1 MSSEL
6 TNNEAAIAKLPCGV
20 TTVEQLE
27 NLVRG
32 TLSPELAVEV
42 AAHADYCPVCIKE
55 LAWLRAETELF
66 AQRARGVPPSKV
78 WSQVEAQL
86 SHRLAAQLASQKPTG
101 GRWHKRLRSQ
111 SLQWIAV
118 GAAAAV
124 MGIVAASP
132 LSPLRLRDS
141 LHGLLGR
148 PLAGFAASTQSPQ
161 STKGAAMLSHFDD
174 YDGEDGGD
182 HDDDQENETLTAQA
196 AVSGPTT
203 VGVETRSGDIEVVAG
218 KAGEVLLTATETDAH
233 AVKLVDKGKG
243 RLQAEF
249 DGSVHAGSGQLRLV
263 LPSGSGLEVKTIS
276 GDVVISEV
284 HGDVVVRSVSGDVHV
299 RGAAKVTVNT
309 TSGEAL
315 IERASGAVMMETTS
329 GDLLLRGD
337 VAAPVKFT
345 STSGDLQ
352 IQGACKAGCQVSA
365 TTTSGDVSVP
375 AKKASLSAR
384 LRSRSG
390 EISGAEGL
398 AIEMR
403 RRPREKSE
411 WVVHVGKSEGRL
423 ELDSESGGINL
434 GLSD

>member
-6 TNNEAAIAKLPCGV
+6 TNHESAIAKLPCGV

-32 TLSPELAVEV
+32 TLSPELAIEV

-55 LAWLRAETELF
+55 MAWLRAETELF
-66 AQRARGVPPSKV
+66 AQRARGVAPSKV

-86 SHRLAAQLASQKPTG
+86 SQRLVSQQQQTG
-101 GRWHKRLRSQ
+101 GRWRKRFRAQ

-148 PLAGFAASTQSPQ
+148 PMASLTTNNSNSQGA
-161 STKGAAMLSHFDD
+161 KGAAMIGRFDD
-174 YDGEDGGD
+174 YDAEDGGGE
-182 HDDDQENETLTAQA
+182 DDDANETITTQA

-203 VGVETRSGDIEVVAG
+203 VSVETGSADVEVVAG
-218 KAGEVLLTATETDAH
+218 KAGEVLLTATETEAH
-233 AVKLVDKGKG
+233 AVRLVDKGKG

-249 DGSVHAGSGQLRLV
+249 DGSVHAGGGQLRLV
-263 LPSGSGLEVKTIS
+263 LPAGSSVDIKTIS
-276 GDVVISEV
+276 GDVMVSEI
-284 HGDVVVRSVSGDVHV
+284 HGDVVCRTTSGDAHI
-299 RGAAKVTVNT
+299 RGVAKVTLHT
-309 TSGEAL
+309 TSGEGL
-315 IERASGAVMMETTS
+315 IERASGAVTMETTS
-329 GDLLLRGD
+329 GDLLLHGD
-337 VAAPVKFT
+337 VAAPVKFS

-352 IQGACKAGCQVSA
+352 IQGACKAGCQVTA
-365 TTTSGDVSVP
+365 ATTSGDVAVQ
-375 AKKASLSAR
+375 AKKASLVAR

-390 EISGAEGL
+390 EISGADGM

-411 WVVHVGKSEGRL
+411 WVVHVGRSEGRV
-423 ELDSESGGINL
+423 ELDSESGGISL
-434 GLSD
+434 GLDE

>member
-6 TNNEAAIAKLPCGV
+6 TNNQSPITKLPCGV

-42 AAHADYCPVCIKE
+42 AAHAEFCPVCIKE
-55 LAWLRAETELF
+55 MAWLRAETELF

-86 SHRLAAQLASQKPTG
+86 SQRLASQQQTG
-101 GRWHKRLRSQ
+101 GRWRKRFRAQ

-148 PLAGFAASTQSPQ
+148 PLASLTTNSDGSQGA
-161 STKGAAMLSHFDD
+161 KGAAMLGRFDD
-174 YDGEDGGD
+174 YDAEDGGGE
-182 HDDDQENETLTAQA
+182 DDDASQTITAQA
-196 AVSGPTT
+196 AVSGLTT
-203 VGVETRSGDIEVVAG
+203 VSVEAGSGDVEVVAG
-218 KAGEVLLTATETDAH
+218 KAGEVLLIATETEAH
-233 AVKLVDKGKG
+233 AVRLVDKGKG

-263 LPSGSGLEVKTIS
+263 LPAGSGVDIKTIS
-276 GDVVISEV
+276 GDVTVSEL
-284 HGDVVVRSVSGDVHV
+284 HGDVVVKTTSGDTHI
-299 RGAAKVTVNT
+299 RGAAKVTLT
-309 TSGEAL
+309 TISGEGL
-315 IERASGAVMMETTS
+315 VERASGAVTMETTS

-352 IQGACKAGCQVSA
+352 IQGACKAGCQVTA
-365 TTTSGDVSVP
+365 ATTSGDVAVQ

-390 EISGAEGL
+390 EISGADGL

-403 RRPREKSE
+403 RRPRDKSE
-411 WVVHVGKSEGRL
+411 WVVHVGRSEGRV
-423 ELDSESGGINL
+423 ELDSESGGISL
-434 GLSD
+434 GLDE

>member
-6 TNNEAAIAKLPCGV
+6 TNHESAIAKLPCGV

-32 TLSPELAVEV
+32 TLSPELAIEV
-42 AAHADYCPVCIKE
+42 AAHAELCPVCIKE
-55 LAWLRAETELF
+55 MAWLRAETELF

-86 SHRLAAQLASQKPTG
+86 SQRLVTQQQAG
-101 GRWHKRLRSQ
+101 GRWRKRFRAQ

-148 PLAGFAASTQSPQ
+148 PMAGLAMNSDSSQAA
-161 STKGAAMLSHFDD
+161 KGAAMIGRFDD
-174 YDGEDGGD
+174 YDAEDGGG
-182 HDDDQENETLTAQA
+182 EAEEANETLTAQA
-196 AVSGPTT
+196 TVSGPTT
-203 VGVETRSGDIEVVAG
+203 VSVETSSADVEVVAG
-218 KAGEVLLTATETDAH
+218 KAGEVLLTATETEAH
-233 AVKLVDKGKG
+233 AVRLVDKGKG

-249 DGSVHAGSGQLRLV
+249 DGSTHAGDGQIRLV
-263 LPSGSGLEVKTIS
+263 LPAGSSVDIKTIS
-276 GDVVISEV
+276 GDVMVSEI
-284 HGDVVVRSVSGDVHV
+284 HGDVVVKTTSGDSHI
-299 RGAAKVTVNT
+299 RGVAKVTLHT
-309 TSGEAL
+309 TSGEGL
-315 IERASGAVMMETTS
+315 IERASGAVTMESTS
-329 GDLLLRGD
+329 GDLLLHGD

-352 IQGACKAGCQVSA
+352 LQGACRAGCQVSA

-390 EISGAEGL
+390 EISGADGL

-411 WVVHVGKSEGRL
+411 WVVHVGHSEGRV
-423 ELDSESGGINL
+423 ELDSESGGISL
-434 GLSD
+434 GLDE